1 MAVFADNIATFI
13 QSIFSSFVEQAEKC
27 HEYET
32 TFKTLS
38 EEEVQSFKNITSK
51 FIVLL
56 TCKSFCL
63 FINKFFFLK
72 NSFDNLNNY
81 LALLLATDQLL
92 SEIKSKEVVSSH
104 KEEPQEHGE
113 LDEMKEVSPE
123 EEDDNST
130 IQNDSTLSDNILS
143 CIVKCTE
150 LFNKPMIHSH
160 ILYPF
165 LSV

>member
-1 MAVFADNIATFI
+1 MFFLHVNLFAN
-13 QSIFSSFVEQAEKC
+13 
-27 HEYET
+27 
-32 TFKTLS
+32 L
-38 EEEVQSFKNITSK
+38 
-51 FIVLL
+51 
-56 TCKSFCL
+56 
-63 FINKFFFLK
+63 KFFFLK

-92 SEIKSKEVVSSH
+92 SEIKSKEVVTSH